1 MKLLRVAVAF
11 VTIMAATL
19 TLSGT
24 AQATPREGNKATE
37 AVREILNLNPGS
49 RQISKDSVELEP
61 GVIVSLPPTDG
72 ADMGTHLT
80 CEWQWLCMW
89 QNKGGGGYKIRFFDC
104 DRWYYLENWRMPDN
118 RDWRDKIS
126 SIHNA
131 QSGGSKGRA
140 EFVDTLGNGAW
151 HTVGHV
157 NTQDG
162 RSDLSK
168 DMSSD
173 GRNWNDRIDKVWA
186 CAS

>member
-1 MKLLRVAVAF
+1 MRVAVALMA
-11 VTIMAATL
+11 TMAATL
-19 TLSGT
+19 ALGGT
-24 AQATPREGNKATE
+24 AQATQKEGSERTQAI
-37 AVREILNLNPGS
+37 REILKLNPGS
-49 RQISKDSVELEP
+49 KQVSSDSVELEP
-61 GVIVSLPPTDG
+61 GVIMSLPPAEGTD
-72 ADMGTHLT
+72 MTTYLT

-89 QNKGGGGYKIRFFDC
+89 QNKSGGGNKLRFYDC
-104 DRWYYLENWRMPDN
+104 DRWYYLENWHMPDG
-118 RDWRDKIS
+118 RDWRDRIS

-157 NTQDG
+157 DVQDG
-162 RSDLSK
+162 RADLSK

-173 GRNWNDRIDKVWA
+173 GRTWNDRIDKVWA